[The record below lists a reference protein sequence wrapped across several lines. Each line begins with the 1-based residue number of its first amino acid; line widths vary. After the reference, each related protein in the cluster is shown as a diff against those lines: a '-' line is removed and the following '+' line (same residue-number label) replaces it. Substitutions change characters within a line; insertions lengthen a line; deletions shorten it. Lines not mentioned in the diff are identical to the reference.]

1 MTSLLDTAIN
11 ALHIQ
16 SVLLRNLSMVFA
28 DDFEPGLATIQMGM
42 QLRHRPI
49 ERRGMTVKAEDGSD
63 VNVVR
68 FRYECGLRYIDVS
81 GQATEP
87 APDEAAE
94 PKVVAELIAVFS
106 VDYAVTQGAEI
117 SDEAVE
123 LFGKRNVGYHVWPF
137 WRELTQSHA
146 ARAMLPLPVI
156 PFYQAPKD

>member
-1 MTSLLDTAIN
+1 MSTLLDTAIK
-11 ALHIQ
+11 ALHIHT
-16 SVLLRNLSMVFA
+16 VLLRSISLVIA
-28 DDFEPGLATIQMGM
+28 DDFEPGLAAVQLGT

-49 ERRGMTVKAEDGSD
+49 EHQGLTATSEDGSEVD
-63 VNVVR
+63 VVR

-81 GQATEP
+81 QTA
-87 APDEAAE
+87 EAATQEASE
-94 PKVVAELIAVFS
+94 PKVIAELVAVFT
-106 VDYAVTQGAEI
+106 VDYVQSAETEL
-117 SDEAVE
+117 SNEALE